1 MAVMGNTEIAKFF
14 SLKLLAQMNSNY
26 AGMTNG
32 CVLYKLHIQMLI
44 SFSHVQ
50 YGCHG
55 SSGFSSA

>member
-32 CVLYKLHIQMLI
+32 CVLYKITYSNADLI
-44 SFSHVQ
+44 FSCPVWL
-50 YGCHG
+50 
-55 SSGFSSA
+55 SWE